1 MSITRTRYRMQTTLT
16 YLSTRLAQVKLELE
30 VLRAGNGSAKGEGG
44 GLQAPAAVRWARKP
58 LRHQR
63 DEAGNPVAVDE
74 RVRKLEAE
82 LQALEETIRQFD
94 PELDPAV
101 IAAGTGRPS

>member
-30 VLRAGNGSAKGEGG
+30 VLRAGKGSAEGEGG
-44 GLQAPAAVRWARKP
+44 GLQAPAAVRWARKS
-58 LRHQR
+58 LRHQQ
-63 DEAGNPVAVDE
+63 DESENQVVEDE
-74 RVRKLEAE
+74 RVRQLEAE
-82 LQALEETIRQFD
+82 LRALEETIRQFD
-94 PELDPAV
+94 PELDPSV

>member
-30 VLRAGNGSAKGEGG
+30 VLRAGKGSAEGEGG
-44 GLQAPAAVRWARKP
+44 GLQAPAAVRCVRKR

-63 DEAGNPVAVDE
+63 EEAGSPAAVDE
-74 RVRKLEAE
+74 RIQQLEAE
-82 LQALEETIRQFD
+82 LQALGETIRQFD
-94 PELDPAV
+94 PELDPSV